1 MQVEHYRQG
10 TGFELVNVVYIPG
23 CDQSVWTDNEAFGIR
38 LIVDQYLTMLIA
50 GNCKL
55 RIAEVSG
62 YIHLCYE
69 WMNIE

>member
-1 MQVEHYRQG
+1 MQVEHYRQCI
-10 TGFELVNVVYIPG
+10 GFELVNMVYVPG
-23 CDQSVWTDNEAFGIR
+23 VDKSVWADNEAFGIR
-38 LIVDQYLTMLIA
+38 LIVDQYLTILIA
-50 GNCKL
+50 SNYKF